1 MSPIRFLGIS
11 LLCSALAS
19 TAFADVTLKSKAS
32 ATGMVGAMAGD
43 TVQYVKGLK
52 MRTDQTTG
60 QGRRTT
66 TIIDVAARQ
75 MIVLDNDAKEAQV
88 IDMTSLSE
96 SLNKVGASE
105 ITTSITPT
113 GRTRTVAGQSCT
125 VHDLKIAVPMQM
137 GQAKMTMVMSGPQ
150 CLVKNGPGQ
159 SDIQAFYRAA
169 SEKGGFLDATQART
183 RPAAAKAMTDM
194 YRQMAELGVPFVSEM
209 KMSIDAAGPMAEMMK
224 KMETT
229 ITTEVVEVSTGSI
242 PSTMF
247 DVPAGY
253 KISKK

>member
-1 MSPIRFLGIS
+1 MTSIRLACIA

-19 TAFADVTLKSKAS
+19 PTFADVTLKSKGS
-32 ATGMVGAMAGD
+32 ATGMVGGMAGD
-43 TVQYVKGLK
+43 TTQYIKGLK
-52 MRTDQTTG
+52 MRSDQTSG

-66 TIIDVAARQ
+66 TIIDIGARQ
-75 MIVLDNDAKEAQV
+75 MIVLNNDTKEGEI
-88 IDMTSLSE
+88 IDMASLSE
-96 SLNKVGASE
+96 SLTKIGAAD

-113 GRTRTVAGQSCT
+113 GQTRTVAGQSCT
-125 VHDLKIAVPMQM
+125 VHDVKVSVPMQM
-137 GQAKMTMVMSGPQ
+137 GQGKMTMVMSGPQ

-159 SDIQAFYRAA
+159 ADFQAFYRAA
-169 SEKGGFLDATQART
+169 AEKGGFFDATQAKT

-209 KMSIDAAGPMAEMMK
+209 KMSIDAPGPMAEMMK

-229 ITTEVVEVSTGSI
+229 ITTEVVEVSTDSI
-242 PSTMF
+242 PATMF

-253 KISKK
+253 KITKR